1 MLKPT
6 NIMVPTDFSEYSDQ
20 ALRQA
25 LDIGK
30 QYGAKVYLLHVIHE
44 RVPMGAL
51 EFPLSYEI
59 DAQLKAQVA
68 EDANRNLTRQAAK
81 FPQAKDVEL
90 TTGVKYGI
98 PYMSIL
104 DEERAK
110 AVDLI
115 VIASL
120 GRSGIAKFLIGS
132 VARNVLKGAKCPVLL
147 TK

>member
-44 RVPMGAL
+44 RIPMGAL

-59 DAQLKAQVA
+59 DAQLKVQVA
-68 EDANRNLTRQAAK
+68 EDAKQNLARQAAK
-81 FPQAKDVEL
+81 FPQAKEVEL

-104 DEERAK
+104 EEEKEK